1 MMRVCFIAQQ
11 SVRLVAGGPWIQ
23 AQETARA
30 LTDAGVTVE
39 WFNQWQPFDAAKY
52 DLVHL
57 FGANMMSYD
66 IALRLRQFGVPFV
79 VSSIFFTLRSPRQ
92 IRFALKA
99 EQLLQRGVGGGVRTD
114 FGITAAVCHAANAV
128 LPNTSAESA
137 IITSGFGVDPEKVHV
152 VPNGVHLRFANA
164 TPDLFLQQ
172 YGIQNAVLNVG
183 HIGSVRKNVLGLLKA
198 MQRVDAPLV
207 LIGKIQRGEYA
218 DQCLQLA
225 RKNPRVEIID
235 GVANDSELL
244 ASAYSACP
252 VFALPS
258 LFETPGIA
266 ALEAGLA
273 GATVVITEHG
283 GTRDYFGSEGMYVN
297 PHSTASIADGITKG
311 LAAPR
316 GMVLRQRIEK
326 EYLWERVGELTL
338 RAYQKALC
346 C

>member
-11 SVRLVAGGPWIQ
+11 SVRLVAGGPWVQ
-23 AQETARA
+23 AQETAQA
-30 LTDAGVTVE
+30 LTSAGVTVE
-39 WFNQWQPFDAAKY
+39 WFNQWEPFDAGKY

-66 IALRLRQFGVPFV
+66 IAVRLRQFGVPFV

-92 IRFALKA
+92 IRLALKA
-99 EQLLQRGVGGGVRTD
+99 ERLLQRGVGGGFRSD

-128 LPNTSAESA
+128 LPNTTAESA
-137 IITSGFGVDPEKVHV
+137 IITGGFGVEPEKVHV
-152 VPNGVHLRFANA
+152 VPNGVNARFANA
-164 TPDLFLQQ
+164 TPELFLQQ

-218 DQCLQLA
+218 DRCLELA
-225 RKNPRVEIID
+225 KKNPRVEIIE
-235 GVANDSELL
+235 GVANDSPLL
-244 ASAYSACP
+244 ESAYSACP

-258 LFETPGIA
+258 FFETPGIA

-273 GATVVITEHG
+273 EATVVITQHG
-283 GTRDYFGSEGMYVN
+283 GTRDYFGSDGIYVN
-297 PHSTASIADGITKG
+297 PSSTNSIANGINKA
-311 LAAPR
+311 LATPPST
-316 GMVLRQRIEK
+316 GLRQRIEK
-326 EYLWERVGELTL
+326 EFLWERVGELTL
-338 RAYQKALC
+338 LAYRRVLG
-346 C
+346 